1 MGIADYVVVMPEET
15 DRALEALGDA
25 VVHTQEQLERVLAR
39 VHALKEGRAQ
49 GRSYSDLVSGEQRP
63 LLVERLTEV
72 LDELSAAGAAFRRA
86 EARVL
91 HDHGLSQETIAEL
104 FGVTRQRVSVLLQP
118 APARR
123 SGAPG

>member
-1 MGIADYVVVMPEET
+1 MPQDT
-15 DRALEALGDA
+15 DRALDTLCDA
-25 VVHTQEQLERVLAR
+25 VVHTQEQLELVLDR
-39 VHALKEGRAQ
+39 IRSLREGRAQ
-49 GRSYSDLVSGEQRP
+49 GRTYVELVEGEQRP

-91 HDHGLSQETIAEL
+91 HDSGLSQEAIGEL

-118 APARR
+118 APQRR
-123 SGAPG
+123 AGASG